1 MIRLA
6 TPNDIP
12 AILAIYG
19 PYVLNTPYSFEYTVP
34 TEEAFRQRFAT
45 ITEKFPWL
53 VWEEKGEVLG
63 YAYGSLPFQ
72 RAAYAWC
79 CEVSIYLSPEIH
91 GKGIGKKLYAALE
104 SLLFQQGY
112 RVIYSVITSE
122 NQQSVD
128 FHAKVGYRFV
138 AELPN
143 CGFKFGRWLGIVWME
158 KRLDPMEDP
167 VSAPTPWKDF
177 VKINKNFLQ
186 FLDTVSLS

>member
-12 AILAIYG
+12 SILAIYG

-34 TEEAFRQRFAT
+34 SEEAFRQRFTA

-63 YAYGSLPFQ
+63 YAYASLPFQ

-79 CEVSIYLSPEIH
+79 CEVSIYLSPKIH
-91 GKGIGKKLYAALE
+91 GKGIGRKLYAALE
-104 SLLFQQGY
+104 ALLFRQGY

-122 NQQSVD
+122 NQHSVD

-143 CGFKFGRWLGIVWME
+143 CGFKFGRWLGIIWME
-158 KRLDPMEDP
+158 KRLVSVKNP
-167 VSAPTPWKDF
+167 VSAPTPWKEF
-177 VKINKNFLQ
+177 VKNDENFLQ